1 MPDAVARQRGFSLAE
16 SLLAMALLI
25 MTIAALGGYH
35 RGLASG
41 AAQLNAY
48 RQQWRD
54 AWRLSLLVPSAQPYP
69 YKGQISRLQTSRQSC
84 VSITVTITMPAAKR
98 VQMNRLH
105 CPVNQ

>member
-41 AAQLNAY
+41 AAQLNAFASSGG
-48 RQQWRD
+48 RRG
-54 AWRLSLLVPSAQPYP
+54 ALASSFPRHSPR
-69 YKGQISRLQTSRQSC
+69 KG
-84 VSITVTITMPAAKR
+84 K
-98 VQMNRLH
+98 
-105 CPVNQ
+105 

>member
-1 MPDAVARQRGFSLAE
+1 MPATVARQRGFSMAE
-16 SLLAMALLI
+16 TLLAMVLLMMVI
-25 MTIAALGGYH
+25 TALGGYQ

-41 AAQLNAY
+41 FAQLNHY

-54 AWRLSLLVPSAQPYP
+54 AWRFSQLIPPAQLA
-69 YKGQISRLQTSRQSC
+69 KGQISRLQTSRQSC

-98 VQMNRLH
+98 VQMSRLH

>member
-16 SLLAMALLI
+16 TLLAMALLI
-25 MTIAALGGYH
+25 MTITALGGYH

-54 AWRLSLLVPSAQPYP
+54 AWRLSLLVPSAQPY
-69 YKGQISRLQTSRQSC
+69 KGQISRVQTSRQSC

-98 VQMNRLH
+98 VQMTRLH